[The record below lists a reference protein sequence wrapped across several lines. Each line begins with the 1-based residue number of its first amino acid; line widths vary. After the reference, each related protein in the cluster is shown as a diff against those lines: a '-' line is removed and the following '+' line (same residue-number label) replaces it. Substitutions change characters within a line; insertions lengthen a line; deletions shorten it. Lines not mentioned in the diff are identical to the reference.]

1 MRLCIDASNIRGGG
15 GLTHLV
21 ELLRVAE
28 PLEHGISNVVIWASQ
43 ATLARIENR
52 TWLTKRSSRVMGGH
66 YLRRAL
72 WQRYQLGDL
81 VRAAGCNLLFVPGGT
96 FASDF
101 RPVVTMNRNLLP
113 FECQE
118 LRRYGLS
125 PTSLRLLLLR
135 WSQSS
140 SINKADGTIF
150 LTHYAKEK
158 VLRVIGEPRGKT
170 VIIPHGI
177 DRRFYQQPR
186 AQRPLDECTEKN
198 PIRLVYISIV
208 DVYKHQWL
216 VAEAVARLRAEGLPV
231 ALDLIGP
238 AYPPSFRRLQR
249 TLQSVDRSGA
259 FIRYL
264 GIVPHTEIQKNYKQ
278 ADVAVFASSCET
290 FGQIVTEYMA
300 AGLPIAC
307 SNRSAMPELLGDTGV
322 YFDPEQPEDIARAL
336 RDLIISSR
344 LRAEKAQA
352 SFQRAQDFS
361 WEHCASDTFAFLAEI
376 SHEHCNSLCAA
387 S

>member
-1 MRLCIDASNIRGGG
+1 MRLCIDASNIRCGG

-43 ATLARIENR
+43 ATLAHIEDRI
-52 TWLTKRSSRVMGGH
+52 WLTKRSSRVMEGH
-66 YLRRAL
+66 YLRRAF
-72 WQRYQLGDL
+72 WQRYRLGGL
-81 VRAAGCNLLFVPGGT
+81 VRASGCNLLFVPGGS

-113 FECQE
+113 FEWRE

-150 LTHYAKEK
+150 LTHYAKDK
-158 VLRVIGEPRGKT
+158 VLRVTGEPRGKT

-177 DRRFYQQPR
+177 DKRFYQQPR
-186 AQRPLDECTEKN
+186 AQRRLDECTEEN

-208 DVYKHQWL
+208 DVYKHQWQ

-238 AYPPSFRRLQR
+238 AYPPAFRRLQR
-249 TLQSVDRSGA
+249 TLQDVDRSGA

-264 GIVPHTEIQKNYKQ
+264 GAVPHTEIQKNYKQ

-307 SNRSAMPELLGDTGV
+307 SNRSAMPELLGDAGV
-322 YFDPEQPEDIARAL
+322 YFDPEQPEDIARVL
-336 RDLIISSR
+336 RDLIKSSR
-344 LRAEKAQA
+344 VTSREGA
-352 SFQRAQDFS
+352 SEFS
-361 WEHCASDTFAFLAEI
+361 KGTRLFLGT
-376 SHEHCNSLCAA
+376 LCE
-387 S
+387 